1 MTRIRPRPA
10 GFRYRSQLAAPSP
23 AAAGATGPT
32 CPSPAGSAASGISPR
47 TRSAGPS
54 LCISAPNACTV
65 RPPWRAST
73 SSAAAGTPSP
83 APGRPPHAVPPD
95 ADEAVPVPGQPP
107 PGDPEPAGGD
117 LTAEP
122 RPRIVVTIL
131 AGYLGRA
138 GVPPGRG
145 ERHDRRPELAP
156 RPQDHV
162 LVGVAPLADVD
173 GGHVGQAGDHQVAA
187 LPGDALH
194 LDVGVQV
201 PPVGPVDAGR
211 DLQL

>member
-10 GFRYRSQLAAPSP
+10 GLRYRSQLAAPSP
-23 AAAGATGPT
+23 AAAGGTGPT
-32 CPSPAGSAASGISPR
+32 GPSPAGSAASGISPR
-47 TRSAGPS
+47 TRRAGPS
-54 LCISAPNACTV
+54 LCISAPTACT
-65 RPPWRAST
+65 
-73 SSAAAGTPSP
+73 
-83 APGRPPHAVPPD
+83 
-95 ADEAVPVPGQPP
+95 GQPP

-122 RPRIVVTIL
+122 RPRVVVALL

-156 RPQDHV
+156 RPQDHD

-173 GGHVGQAGDHQVAA
+173 GGHVGQAGDHQV
-187 LPGDALH
+187 
-194 LDVGVQV
+194 
-201 PPVGPVDAGR
+201 
-211 DLQL
+211 